1 MSLKRV
7 LMVISVAFG
16 VASTAD
22 CPSYWTAYGGNC
34 YRSFGYMTTWH
45 NAKSR
50 CQSEKSTSGQSAH
63 LVSIH
68 SAAEQEYIKLLLR
81 TGYNFFLI
89 LVRNERPRS
98 LCMVRW
104 IGLRLQ
110 TRGLRWTEPRT
121 GAALRWTS
129 LFRFRLRRCNAL
141 GQCAVYHAAEISL
154 QDAQVIMSIYGAHMK
169 QIKIKSFPR
178 NSNALP
184 RYTIS
189 STRNTTSSLWKNM
202 SFPRML
208 FSGNKLIFRGNE
220 IMCWGILTHFSICF
234 TPPFSV

>member
-45 NAKSR
+45 IAESR

-81 TGYNFFLI
+81 TGYNFFEFWSGMSDPVHFVWSDGSAYDYKHGVYAELNPGPGQHCVE
-89 LVRNERPRS
+89 LHYFDLGFVDVMRWDSVPCTTQLKF
-98 LCMVRW
+98 LCKM
-104 IGLRLQ
+104 
-110 TRGLRWTEPRT
+110 P
-121 GAALRWTS
+121 
-129 LFRFRLRRCNAL
+129 
-141 GQCAVYHAAEISL
+141 
-154 QDAQVIMSIYGAHMK
+154 K
-169 QIKIKSFPR
+169 
-178 NSNALP
+178 
-184 RYTIS
+184 
-189 STRNTTSSLWKNM
+189 
-202 SFPRML
+202 
-208 FSGNKLIFRGNE
+208 
-220 IMCWGILTHFSICF
+220 
-234 TPPFSV
+234 